1 MKEWLG
7 LGISAVGTGGGGGGG
22 GGGGKSAVLGDW
34 SRCSSSSL
42 CFSGCCTSKYSN
54 GELKCTPLSPG
65 FNPSAN
71 GCVASA
77 GGNSGGGGGGGGGN
91 LGDWSRCS
99 SSSQC
104 SNGCCTSKYSNGVLK
119 CTPLSPGYNPSANGC
134 VGGRLLEAL
143 YNGTSSDNLN

>member
-1 MKEWLG
+1 MYSTLSDKLLYRRWFCPNGADLNVNYMNGFDIRTTGGCSDQGLGSVWAQADTITGVKEWLG
-7 LGISAVGTGGGGGGG
+7 LGISAVGTGGGG

-54 GELKCTPLSPG
+54 G
-65 FNPSAN
+65 
-71 GCVASA
+71 
-77 GGNSGGGGGGGGGN
+77 
-91 LGDWSRCS
+91 
-99 SSSQC
+99 
-104 SNGCCTSKYSNGVLK
+104 VLK

-134 VGGRLLEAL
+134 VGGRLLEEL